1 MEIIKNFGVNP
12 ILLGA
17 QIVNFLIIF
26 FILKRF
32 LYKPILELLRK
43 RQTSIKDGIQQ
54 AEEARVRLEKVIIE
68 EKNILK
74 QAQLQSKKMIE
85 DTKKESLEISKQMS
99 VNAKKQ
105 AEKLLKD
112 ASDQITKESAEAE
125 KRLAVNV
132 SRLAASFLEKALS
145 EFFSAKEQK
154 EVLSNALK
162 KLKNN

>member
-54 AEEARVRLEKVIIE
+54 AEEARIRLEKVIIE